1 MHIAQGVLKSI
12 LVNKLT
18 SAGCIFVFWVADWFA
33 LLNNK
38 MGGEIDKI
46 QTTGKYLI
54 ETWKAAGMNMS
65 NVKFLWASEEINNHS
80 NEYWMGVIDIA
91 RKFHFNR
98 ISRCSQ
104 IMGRSHKEELSIA
117 QLLYPCMQCNDIFF
131 LDCDICQLGMD
142 QRKVNVLAR
151 EYCDHLK
158 RTDKPVILSHHMLMG
173 LGHGQEKMSKSDPDS
188 AIFMEDTPED
198 VQRKVNHAY
207 CAEGDILTNPVLDY
221 TKHIV
226 FPKNG
231 SLTIERPEKWG
242 GNKIYNTFEELEAD
256 FANKLLHPGDLK
268 PAFAKALN
276 SMLEPVRQHFAEDP
290 YARDLLE
297 KVKQYRQTK

>member
-1 MHIAQGVLKSI
+1 
-12 LVNKLT
+12 
-18 SAGCIFVFWVADWFA
+18 
-33 LLNNK
+33 
-38 MGGEIDKI
+38 
-46 QTTGKYLI
+46 
-54 ETWKAAGMNMS
+54 
-65 NVKFLWASEEINNHS
+65 
-80 NEYWMGVIDIA
+80 
-91 RKFHFNR
+91 
-98 ISRCSQ
+98 
-104 IMGRSHKEELSIA
+104 
-117 QLLYPCMQCNDIFF
+117 
-131 LDCDICQLGMD
+131 
-142 QRKVNVLAR
+142 
-151 EYCDHLK
+151 
-158 RTDKPVILSHHMLMG
+158 MLMG

-276 SMLEPVRQHFAEDP
+276 SMLEPVR
-290 YARDLLE
+290 
-297 KVKQYRQTK
+297 